1 MISEGS
7 SRLVIL
13 SSFPF
18 FSLFG
23 MSLVIV
29 GSFET
34 SFDPLWVLIFWL
46 GLWLGELDSLVK
58 VFRLLRLEQIVL
70 GVQSVDTVGKCITSY
85 QLAGPACL

>member
-1 MISEGS
+1 M
-7 SRLVIL
+7 
-13 SSFPF
+13 
-18 FSLFG
+18 
-23 MSLVIV
+23 IV

-34 SFDPLWVLIFWL
+34 SFNPLWVLIFWL

-85 QLAGPACL
+85 PLAGPARVCDAFCLKEFAKVFINEIQDEEKE